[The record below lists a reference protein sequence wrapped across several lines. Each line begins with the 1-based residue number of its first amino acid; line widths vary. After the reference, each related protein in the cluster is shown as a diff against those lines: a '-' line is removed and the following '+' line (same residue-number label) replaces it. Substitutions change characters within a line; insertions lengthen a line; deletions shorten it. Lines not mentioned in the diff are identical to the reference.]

1 MFQIYCAAFDSPE
14 ELKRKADFIC
24 DEKDARPTLQ
34 EAIDK
39 ADELNVSC
47 VLAKGTYIIN
57 SRGERSPRGA
67 ICFYNPEPAKRFYAQ
82 NCARYHTLE
91 GTKAPIGY
99 LDGAVITM
107 GREFYDSLSDTE
119 EFSLFYNDGGDSMG
133 RGMFIR
139 NLTVKLPDCSKPVIV
154 FDGRFA
160 GAVRYEDTWVSSF
173 DPEGKNYATAEGIP
187 VPHIKSVAFRGCHGS
202 NFYSTEMK
210 NCAAAGFG
218 TGFDIGGEHVYCES
232 LSALYNHYGF
242 AFNNYRG
249 KRSID
254 DNDSLPALG
263 VGVYPIYCVN
273 LLDEHNINMPIFG
286 NVAYDDGTPDFMVQS
301 ITIRGMNLQW
311 PNSCPGHT
319 DRARPGFGE
328 DRMRATETQPG
339 AWRGSIE
346 FALDHT
352 GPNSEVNLVDE
363 PFFEKGHG
371 TNIKLT
377 NLLLKQE

>member
-1 MFQIYCAAFDSPE
+1 MFSGIYWPGGDDLGERKTIVLCGNPNVGKSTLFNRLTGLHQHTGNWPGKTVGLAEGSFSCGGETCRLIDLPGSYSLWSRSAEEDAARDYLLFG
-14 ELKRKADFIC
+14 KADACIILC
-24 DEKDARPTLQ
+24 DATCLSRGL
-34 EAIDK
+34 
-39 ADELNVSC
+39 
-47 VLAKGTYIIN
+47 VLAL
-57 SRGERSPRGA
+57 
-67 ICFYNPEPAKRFYAQ
+67 Q
-82 NCARYHTLE
+82 LLE
-91 GTKAPIGY
+91 
-99 LDGAVITM
+99 
-107 GREFYDSLSDTE
+107 
-119 EFSLFYNDGGDSMG
+119 
-133 RGMFIR
+133 
-139 NLTVKLPDCSKPVIV
+139 
-154 FDGRFA
+154 
-160 GAVRYEDTWVSSF
+160 VRTPLMV
-173 DPEGKNYATAEGIP
+173 
-187 VPHIKSVAFRGCHGS
+187 
-202 NFYSTEMK
+202 
-210 NCAAAGFG
+210 
-218 TGFDIGGEHVYCES
+218 
-232 LSALYNHYGF
+232 
-242 AFNNYRG
+242 
-249 KRSID
+249 
-254 DNDSLPALG
+254 
-263 VGVYPIYCVN
+263 CVN